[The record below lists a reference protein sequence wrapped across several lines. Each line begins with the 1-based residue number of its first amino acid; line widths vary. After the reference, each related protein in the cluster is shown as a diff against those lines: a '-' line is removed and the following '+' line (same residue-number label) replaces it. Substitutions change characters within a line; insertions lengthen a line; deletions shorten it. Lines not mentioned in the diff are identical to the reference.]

1 MGQTMGVL
9 MFGIDIY
16 TSSSCSYCTK
26 AKVLFKSLNLEYREH
41 NIDFDFDGMCEEL
54 SLMFGKQLQTVPQI
68 IVNGRHIGGYS
79 DLEILYKNGKLNEIL
94 NT

>member
-1 MGQTMGVL
+1 

-16 TSSSCSYCTK
+16 TSSTCPYCTK
-26 AKVLFKSLNLEYREH
+26 AKKLFKALNLEYREH

-68 IVNGRHIGGYS
+68 IVNGKLIGGYS
-79 DLEILYKNGKLNEIL
+79 DLEVLYKNGKLNEIL
-94 NT
+94 NI

>member
-1 MGQTMGVL
+1 MGVF

-16 TSSSCSYCTK
+16 TSSTCPYCTK
-26 AKVLFKSLNLEYREH
+26 AKKLFKSLNLEYREH

-68 IVNGRHIGGYS
+68 IVNGKLIGGYS
-79 DLEILYKNGKLNEIL
+79 DLEVLHKNGKLNEIL
-94 NT
+94 NI

>member
-1 MGQTMGVL
+1 MGVF

-16 TSSSCSYCTK
+16 TSSTCPYCTK
-26 AKVLFKSLNLEYREH
+26 AKKLFKSLNLEYREH

-68 IVNGRHIGGYS
+68 IVNGRLIGGYC
-79 DLEILYKNGKLNEIL
+79 DLEVLYKNGKLDEIIKK
-94 NT
+94 